1 MARKGCD
8 YTYSSSSFSGFSPTR
23 PLSRSVGRVG
33 KNHGNEVAYS
43 YPLLGD
49 QLGNY
54 NVLYSDEI
62 LGGTFSSAT
71 AEPITPVRLLQL
83 IREAPVNA
91 CSV

>member
-1 MARKGCD
+1 MD
-8 YTYSSSSFSGFSPTR
+8 
-23 PLSRSVGRVG
+23 
-33 KNHGNEVAYS
+33 GNEVAYS
-43 YPLLGD
+43 YPLLGY
-49 QLGNY
+49 Y

-83 IREAPVNA
+83 IREASFNA